1 MTTKFYM
8 IYLIHLILLNYSQNN
23 KVQYKILKIKVYSF
37 TVLYLLTFGTN
48 LCTIFFRLT
57 NKCTILYKNY
67 CSFVLSSNYR
77 ASLLWICHSC
87 LIYIFRIYL
96 IVLYICK
103 AFLIVLDIVRRPK
116 YCFLKRRKTL
126 K

>member
-1 MTTKFYM
+1 MTTKFCM

-37 TVLYLLTFGTN
+37 IVLLLTFATN
-48 LCTIFFRLT
+48 LYTILFRLT

-87 LIYIFRIYL
+87 LRYIFRIYL

-103 AFLIVLDIVRRPK
+103 AFLIVLDIVRRLK
-116 YCFLKRRKTL
+116 YCFLKRRKTI